1 MELPMSNSQ
10 SASLAEKESGFR
22 SVRLIRTPDQSS
34 ALTNSSMRLSTD
46 SPHASSVEEAQVA
59 TERLSNGRR
68 MFRFPRFALAGL
80 IGVGA
85 TLGWQSYGDEAR
97 EIIIEQI
104 PTLASLLAVSKMK
117 SPVVATT
124 PPELVQQLIPLTF
137 GLDVMRR
144 SVDQLAAKQEQI
156 SQNIAALQGVEED
169 VRQKLSSPPASPM
182 QAAAS
187 VEQIKPPQH
196 KAQAVHSRSAPRPP
210 SAETGFISR

>member
-1 MELPMSNSQ
+1 MSNSQ
-10 SASLAEKESGFR
+10 SASLAEKKSGFR

-68 MFRFPRFALAGL
+68 MFRFPRFALAVL

-97 EIIIEQI
+97 EIIIEQV

-117 SPVVATT
+117 SPVVAT

-144 SVDQLAAKQEQI
+144 SVDQLAAKQEQMA
-156 SQNIAALQGVEED
+156 QNIAALQAVDED
-169 VRQKLSSPPASPM
+169 VRQKVSSPPASPT
-182 QAAAS
+182 QQAAS
-187 VEQIKPPQH
+187 VEQVEPPQQ

-210 SAETGFISR
+210 SAGTGFVSR

>member
-1 MELPMSNSQ
+1 
-10 SASLAEKESGFR
+10 
-22 SVRLIRTPDQSS
+22 
-34 ALTNSSMRLSTD
+34 MRLSTD

-59 TERLSNGRR
+59 TERPSNGRR
-68 MFRFPRFALAGL
+68 MFRFRRFALAVL

-97 EIIIEQI
+97 EIIVEQI
-104 PTLASLLAVSKMK
+104 PTLGSLLAVSKMK

-144 SVDQLAAKQEQI
+144 SVDQLAAKQEQMA
-156 SQNIAALQGVEED
+156 QNIAALQAVDED
-169 VRQKLSSPPASPM
+169 VRQKVSSPPASPT
-182 QAAAS
+182 QAAS

-196 KAQAVHSRSAPRPP
+196 KAQAVHSRSAPRQP
-210 SAETGFISR
+210 SAQTGFVSR

>member
-1 MELPMSNSQ
+1 MSNSQ
-10 SASLAEKESGFR
+10 GASLAEKESRFR
-22 SVRLIRTPDQSS
+22 SVGLRAIRTPDQSS

-59 TERLSNGRR
+59 TERPSNSRR
-68 MFRFPRFALAGL
+68 MSRYSRFALAVL

-144 SVDQLAAKQEQI
+144 SVDQLAAKQEQMA
-156 SQNIAALQGVEED
+156 QNIAALQAVDED
-169 VRQKLSSPPASPM
+169 VRQKVSSPPASPT
-182 QAAAS
+182 QQAAS
-187 VEQIKPPQH
+187 VEQVKPPQH

>member
-1 MELPMSNSQ
+1 MSNSQ

-22 SVRLIRTPDQSS
+22 SVGLRAIRTPDQSD

-68 MFRFPRFALAGL
+68 MFRFPRFALAVL

-144 SVDQLAAKQEQI
+144 SVDQLAAKQEQMA
-156 SQNIAALQGVEED
+156 QNIAALQAVDED
-169 VRQKLSSPPASPM
+169 VKQKVLSPPASPT
-182 QAAAS
+182 QQAAS
-187 VEQIKPPQH
+187 VEQVKPPQH
-196 KAQAVHSRSAPRPP
+196 KAQAVHSRSAPRQP
-210 SAETGFISR
+210 SAETGFVSR

>member
-1 MELPMSNSQ
+1 MSNSQ
-10 SASLAEKESGFR
+10 SASLAKKKSGFR
-22 SVRLIRTPDQSS
+22 SVGLRAIRTPDQSD

-59 TERLSNGRR
+59 TERPSNGRR
-68 MFRFPRFALAGL
+68 MFRFPRFSLAVL

-169 VRQKLSSPPASPM
+169 VRQKVSSTPAPPAQ
-182 QAAAS
+182 QAASTQQPKRSQLKARSSALQAS
-187 VEQIKPPQH
+187 SV
-196 KAQAVHSRSAPRPP
+196 PRPP
-210 SAETGFISR
+210 SGSGFVSR